1 LLKVEPQ
8 EFLKFYKELTNMT
21 RETGDTV
28 KLKCEV
34 YGVPAP
40 RKIRW
45 YKNEVPVDEERGKVF
60 IRNYNSPPPGLTSSS
75 SAGNDEEAE
84 DYYDDDG
91 GGSSVR
97 RSAAG
102 GGATSSAAVM
112 QNFRG
117 SRLRI
122 VDLEVLDSGF
132 YKCEVTNGP
141 HRISSTGIVVVKRG
155 SYGEPRYP

>member
-1 LLKVEPQ
+1 MEFHYIIVFAEPQ
-8 EFLKFYKELTNMT
+8 EFLKFVKELTNMT

-28 KLKCEV
+28 KLNCEV

-45 YKNEVPVDEERGKVF
+45 YKNEVPVEEERGKVF
-60 IRNYNSPPPGLTSSS
+60 IRSYNSPPPGLNS
-75 SAGNDEEAE
+75 GNEEETE
-84 DYYDDDG
+84 DYYDDEG
-91 GGSSVR
+91 GSVR
-97 RSAAG
+97 RSAG
-102 GGATSSAAVM
+102 SGSSAVM

-132 YKCEVTNGP
+132 YKCEVTNGVQ
-141 HRISSTGIVVVKRG
+141 RISSTGIVVVKRG
-155 SYGEPRYP
+155 SYGKL